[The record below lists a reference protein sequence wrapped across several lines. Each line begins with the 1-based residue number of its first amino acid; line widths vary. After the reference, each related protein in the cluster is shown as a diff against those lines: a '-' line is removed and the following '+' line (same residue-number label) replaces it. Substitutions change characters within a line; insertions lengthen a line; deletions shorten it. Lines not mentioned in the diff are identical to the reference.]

1 MPLLNAN
8 PMNALR
14 TTYGMLKA
22 LHTFTARF
30 GNINIMF
37 ASEAD
42 GYIHVMPSQDNEQ
55 VLEQDAHDAKL
66 FKNTIEDY
74 VLTRSDD
81 YDERMITALKSYR
94 KHHNMI

>member
-1 MPLLNAN
+1 
-8 PMNALR
+8 
-14 TTYGMLKA
+14 ML
-22 LHTFTARF
+22 
-30 GNINIMF
+30 

-42 GYIHVMPSQDNEQ
+42 GYIHVMPSQDN
-55 VLEQDAHDAKL
+55 EQDAHDAKL

-81 YDERMITALKSYR
+81 YDERMITELKSYR